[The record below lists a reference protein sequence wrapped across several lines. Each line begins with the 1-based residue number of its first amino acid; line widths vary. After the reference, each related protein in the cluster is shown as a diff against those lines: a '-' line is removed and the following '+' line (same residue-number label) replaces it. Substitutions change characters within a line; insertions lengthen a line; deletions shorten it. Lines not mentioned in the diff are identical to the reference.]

1 MSETTKAVFL
11 SYASQDAEA
20 ARRITDALRA
30 AGVEVW
36 FDQSELRG
44 GDAWDQK
51 IRRQIK
57 ECALFVP
64 IISAN
69 TQARGEGYFRLEW
82 RLADQRT
89 HLMGRNRAFLIPVC
103 VDQTPEANADI
114 PDSFTAVQWTR
125 LIGGETPPT
134 FVERVRKLLPSG
146 PVSASTASFA
156 PSPISHLPS
165 PSDRPAADLK
175 SVAVLAFAN
184 LSNDAENEF
193 FSDGISEELINVL
206 VRVPGLK
213 VTARTS
219 AFHFKKKDT
228 PVAEIARQ
236 LGVAYVVEGSVRKA
250 GERVRITAQLIK
262 AADGFHVWSDTFT
275 RDLKDIFEVQDEI
288 AGLIA
293 KNLSLKLSI
302 PAGPVREVN
311 PEAYRL
317 FLEGRSAFNREG
329 LDDPLKSVACY
340 QKSLE
345 IDPDAALTWA
355 WLAMGYG
362 MAAGSGVQA
371 VDLGNKLAREAAER
385 AIRLDPSLAKGHVA
399 LAFVELLYGWDWAK
413 AAAALKHAIEL
424 TPGEVEAVSLMAH
437 LAGCTGRTG
446 RAIALSEQ
454 AAALDPFNY
463 FSGYALVR
471 SLSYARRFADMEKKA
486 EHVLAL
492 NPVGTRPR
500 SFLSM
505 AQLLQ
510 GKVDAAATTAES
522 MPMGWSRSTSLSM
535 ARHAQGRMAESDSEL
550 QGLIAEHGQHAAFQV
565 AQVYAYRGNVEE
577 GFRWLEKAYEQR
589 DSGMCL
595 TRVDPLLDSLHADA
609 RWEPFIRKMN
619 LAEDQVSWLTKDL
632 GPAER

>member
-1 MSETTKAVFL
+1 MPGAVFL

-20 ARRITDALRA
+20 ARRICDALRA

-64 IISAN
+64 IISVS
-69 TQARGEGYFRLEW
+69 TQSRAEGYFRLEW

-89 HLMGRNRAFLIPVC
+89 HLMGRNRAFVFPVC
-103 VDQTPEANADI
+103 VDQTPDAGADV
-114 PDSFTAVQWTR
+114 PDSFLAVQWTR
-125 LIGGETPPT
+125 LPDGETPAA
-134 FVERVRKLLPSG
+134 VAEHVRRLLAGEGTVYSRPAVSPPS
-146 PVSASTASFA
+146 A
-156 PSPISHLPS
+156 P
-165 PSDRPAADLK
+165 RPAAAAVEGK

-275 RDLKDIFEVQDEI
+275 RDLKDIFAVQDEI
-288 AGLIA
+288 AGLVA
-293 KNLSLKLSI
+293 KNLSLKLSG
-302 PAGPVREVN
+302 ATTAAREVN
-311 PEAYRL
+311 PAAYQL

-329 LDDPLKSVACY
+329 VNDPLTAVTCY
-340 QKSLE
+340 KESLA
-345 IDPDAALTWA
+345 IDPDSALTWA
-355 WLAMGYG
+355 WLS
-362 MAAGSGVQA
+362 MAYSLATGTGEQTVDSGIS
-371 VDLGNKLAREAAER
+371 LAREAAAR
-385 AIRLDPSLAKGHVA
+385 AIELDPGLAKGHVA
-399 LAFVELLYGWDWAK
+399 LAFVLLLYDWDWPK
-413 AAAALKHAIEL
+413 VAAELERALVLA
-424 TPGEVEAVSLMAH
+424 PGEVEAVSLQAH
-437 LAGCTGRTG
+437 LAGCTGRLD
-446 RAIALSEQ
+446 RAIALSRQ
-454 AAALDPFNY
+454 AAELDPFNY
-463 FSGYALVR
+463 FSGYTVVR
-471 SLSYARRFADMEKKA
+471 SLSYARRFVEMEKAA

-492 NPVGTRPR
+492 NPMGTRSR

-505 AQLLQ
+505 ARLLQ
-510 GKVDAAATTAES
+510 GRADAAAQAAEEMPAGWARYTA
-522 MPMGWSRSTSLSM
+522 LAC
-535 ARHAQGRMAESDSEL
+535 ARHAQGRSAESEAEL
-550 QGLIAEHGQHAAFQV
+550 EALKAGHSVHAAYQV
-565 AQVYAYRGNVEE
+565 AQVHAFRGDVEE
-577 GFRWLEKAYEQR
+577 AFAWLETGYRQR
-589 DSGMCL
+589 DSGMGL
-595 TRVDPLLDSLHADA
+595 MKSDPMLQNLHRDA
-609 RWEPFIRKMN
+609 RWEPCLRKMK
-619 LAEDQVSWLTKDL
+619 LADDQL
-632 GPAER
+632 A